1 MYIYSKFYS
10 MIGQLQTPLTS
21 DLKERFRKATSKNGQ
36 SMAEVSRQ
44 LIIDY
49 CNREELLRTKLD

>member
-1 MYIYSKFYS
+1 MMTKIS
-10 MIGQLQTPLTS
+10 IQTHLS
-21 DLKERFRKATSKNGQ
+21 ENLKNRFQRATARNGQ

-49 CNREELLRTKLD
+49 CNQQDLITSKLD

>member
-1 MYIYSKFYS
+1 MAKISIETHLS
-10 MIGQLQTPLTS
+10 QH
-21 DLKERFRKATSKNGQ
+21 LKDRFQRATARNGQ

-49 CNREELLRTKLD
+49 CNQQDLLNSKLDWCKA